1 MAENNDNDI
10 NTDAD
15 QNQTTTQSTNT
26 NSNTNHHDPSLPNSP
41 YFIGANESSGA
52 LLVTQMLDANNYH
65 SWARSIKRALRIKNK
80 LGFIDGSLCA
90 PADAENPLMEL
101 WLRCND
107 IVISWLQNTMTVDI
121 KASTLYVETA
131 HQLWVEIEQRLAQQN
146 APRIYEIKQGI
157 AALMQGHDTARIALT
172 QDEISKVGSQLEA
185 LKSDESSA
193 RYRFAISFQDGFI
206 GKMLELN
213 GQIRKF
219 QESIASSFD
228 AEKFCEATSN
238 DGFLNA
244 PAQDAHEARIDL
256 ENKLSQ
262 IISQTNVEEQEY
274 HSEQVVYEQ
283 DLINLEKKAL
293 LLEAMKK
300 ESLELQELSGQ
311 TSELEE
317 KCASHS
323 DELHKRFICPCCHR
337 DNSEELSGI
346 LQMSDGNEH
355 LTSS

>member
-1 MAENNDNDI
+1 MAGNDPQKQLLTLIRDFASEKSQGERRI
-10 NTDAD
+10 V
-15 QNQTTTQSTNT
+15 NQKKRIEELQSE
-26 NSNTNHHDPSLPNSP
+26 LEA
-41 YFIGANESSGA
+41 ANAELEGEKRHKESTEQELKGYEVELSMNEA
-52 LLVTQMLDANNYH
+52 
-65 SWARSIKRALRIKNK
+65 SIQTIK
-80 LGFIDGSLCA
+80 
-90 PADAENPLMEL
+90 
-101 WLRCND
+101 
-107 IVISWLQNTMTVDI
+107 
-121 KASTLYVETA
+121 
-131 HQLWVEIEQRLAQQN
+131 
-146 APRIYEIKQGI
+146 
-157 AALMQGHDTARIALT
+157 ARIALT

-193 RYRFAISFQDGFI
+193 RDGFI

-283 DLINLEKKAL
+283 IQQDLINLEKKAL